1 MGSAIDRPTGSR
13 GTIRSAR
20 PEDLPVLQEIERA
33 AGAPFHDLGMSG
45 VADDEPPSLAALSV
59 FQRHGRAWVATDEAD
74 RPVAYLL
81 ADVVDG
87 NAHVEQVSVHPHHAR
102 QGLGRALLDAVTA
115 WAGRSGLPATTLTTF
130 TDVPWNAPYYQRLGF
145 RVLAESELTD
155 GLRRIRGNEAARG
168 LAAWPRVTMRRPS
181 AS

>member
-1 MGSAIDRPTGSR
+1 MDRTTGSR

-87 NAHVEQVSVHPHHAR
+87 NAHVEQVSVHPRHAR
-102 QGLGRALLDAVTA
+102 QGLGRALLDAVAA
-115 WAGRSGLPATTLTTF
+115 WAARSGLPATTLRPSPTSRGTRRTT
-130 TDVPWNAPYYQRLGF
+130 
-145 RVLAESELTD
+145 S
-155 GLRRIRGNEAARG
+155 
-168 LAAWPRVTMRRPS
+168 AWGSGSWPSRSLPTRCVASAGTRRPA
-181 AS
+181 ASPPGPV